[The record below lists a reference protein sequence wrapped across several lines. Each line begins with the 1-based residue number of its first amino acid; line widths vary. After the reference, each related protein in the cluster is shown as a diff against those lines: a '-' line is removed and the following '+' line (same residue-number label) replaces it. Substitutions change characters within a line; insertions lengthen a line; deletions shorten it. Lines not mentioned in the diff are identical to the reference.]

1 MFADNMYI
9 PDLMLGTIL
18 YIIWILLLSHNRRI
32 HMSLMARW
40 LSVPSLVSRCL
51 LASRFWPAILASFVK
66 YRYLFFLNISEGV
79 RGHVAWP
86 GLVLIPFEPSN
97 TCRAPSWLRETL
109 AGEPDNYLQLVI
121 LPKCVYICQIKC
133 LKSEVWSHRQELGTA
148 VLDV

>member
-18 YIIWILLLSHNRRI
+18 FIIWILLLSHNRRI

-66 YRYLFFLNISEGV
+66 YMYLFKKKISLKWLEDMSLD
-79 RGHVAWP
+79 P
-86 GLVLIPFEPSN
+86 GW
-97 TCRAPSWLRETL
+97 C
-109 AGEPDNYLQLVI
+109 
-121 LPKCVYICQIKC
+121 
-133 LKSEVWSHRQELGTA
+133 
-148 VLDV
+148 